1 MQTTF
6 QRVIESKILQES
18 LWTTHSGS
26 VIPLTTRTSTDPE
39 LQAAFAPFCAARRRP
54 ISHFPALN
62 THSLWETCTSRVAC
76 LFSTIPCAKWN
87 GWVGGGPVNQC
98 LEVKWSELK
107 PGLRLQP
114 RPSFQC
120 QWARGGASL
129 SHGVSASPFSVTE
142 NRDRDTHDSSYL
154 FSSKMP
160 GGATPAAEGGSNSL
174 LLLVFEHSVMSVGQ
188 AGRGVGG
195 GKQTSTMVLSVQMP
209 GRTRHRVPTRPALG
223 PNVINIILRTSLL
236 WVRKRGPI
244 SCRICKNI
252 PFLPPSSVLCSPL
265 PVGLGTSNN

>member
-1 MQTTF
+1 VLHAATLSRQDWDIHTTVMQTTF

-62 THSLWETCTSRVAC
+62 THSLWETRTSRVAC

-120 QWARGGASL
+120 QWARGGSI
-129 SHGVSASPFSVTE
+129 PWPDCVTVF
-142 NRDRDTHDSSYL
+142 RD
-154 FSSKMP
+154 
-160 GGATPAAEGGSNSL
+160 
-174 LLLVFEHSVMSVGQ
+174 
-188 AGRGVGG
+188 
-195 GKQTSTMVLSVQMP
+195 GKP
-209 GRTRHRVPTRPALG
+209 
-223 PNVINIILRTSLL
+223 
-236 WVRKRGPI
+236 
-244 SCRICKNI
+244 
-252 PFLPPSSVLCSPL
+252 
-265 PVGLGTSNN
+265 